1 MSLRRLGAGTA
12 ARGRQDRRVDSR
24 KSQLLEPTQ
33 MMPTTLV
40 DWTRLY
46 RACGLRRT
54 EEYPGRI
61 LINLQI
67 RKKITFEV

>member
-1 MSLRRLGAGTA
+1 MPVTVS
-12 ARGRQDRRVDSR
+12 
-24 KSQLLEPTQ
+24 TQ
-33 MMPTTLV
+33 WHSDLMPTTLV

-61 LINLQI
+61 LIDLQI
-67 RKKITFEV
+67 RKKITSEIYLAERIARCLSVAENGP

>member
-1 MSLRRLGAGTA
+1 M
-12 ARGRQDRRVDSR
+12 
-24 KSQLLEPTQ
+24 
-33 MMPTTLV
+33 
-40 DWTRLY
+40 WLY

-67 RKKITFEV
+67 RKKISFEIYLAGRIARCLSVAKNGP